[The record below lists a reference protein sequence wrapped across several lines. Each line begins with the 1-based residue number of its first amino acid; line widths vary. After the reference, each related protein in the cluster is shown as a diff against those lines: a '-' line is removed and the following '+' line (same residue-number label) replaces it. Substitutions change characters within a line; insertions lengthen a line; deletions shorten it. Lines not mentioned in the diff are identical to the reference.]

1 MYMAKVDLDKLLDD
15 FNKGKKEVVYYYL
28 IGMWLITSDYN
39 KNGYIIDMMVCKGDS
54 YKEAIEEAREFKE
67 KVMKIESAEYIPLT
81 IGETVLEATKNAS
94 YFKDLLWV
102 EEVMPDDE
110 KIKNSFDFVVKKE
123 KELNARYK

>member
-1 MYMAKVDLDKLLDD
+1 MAKVDLNKLLDD

-28 IGMWLITSDYN
+28 IGMWLITNDYN

-54 YKEAIEEAREFKE
+54 YKEAIEEAREFE
-67 KVMKIESAEYIPLT
+67 NKIKNIEAEEYIPLT
-81 IGETVLEATKNAS
+81 IGISTLEATKNAS